1 MFITTRNNYTTITK
15 DIYLIKV
22 LSSTEDT
29 MFSLDVIPY
38 TINIEFTLLPED
50 EFKEKEVSF
59 YHSLNYHKM
68 NFMLEAVFDNALV
81 FDPSGAKF
89 VLKNCIDVDNPLVY
103 VPSTGDACLNV
114 ILHSKF
120 NAITEHC
127 YIGNVKIIDLRTK
140 TSYTYTDDELNYEY
154 LPSMD
159 SMIDGIKFNEIPW
172 WFRDDISTYDG
183 SAKDQ
188 EEYDNFMENHF
199 ENTQHH
205 VTEPFIKIEEKVRTI
220 LNPESKDTGEIINL
234 DEYKKKSWKPKIV

>member
-1 MFITTRNNYTTITK
+1 
-15 DIYLIKV
+15 
-22 LSSTEDT
+22 
-29 MFSLDVIPY
+29 
-38 TINIEFTLLPED
+38 
-50 EFKEKEVSF
+50 
-59 YHSLNYHKM
+59 
-68 NFMLEAVFDNALV
+68 MLEAVFDNALV
-81 FDPSGAKF
+81 FDPSGANF
-89 VLKNCIDVDNPLVY
+89 VLKNCMDVDNPLVY

-127 YIGNVKIIDLRTK
+127 YIGNVEIIDLRTK
-140 TSYTYTDDELNYEY
+140 TSYTYTDDELNYDY
-154 LPSMD
+154 LPNMD

>member
-50 EFKEKEVSF
+50 GFKEKEVSF

-81 FDPSGAKF
+81 FDPSGANF
-89 VLKNCIDVDNPLVY
+89 VLKNCMDVDNPLVY
-103 VPSTGDACLNV
+103 IPSTGDACLNV

-127 YIGNVKIIDLRTK
+127 YIGNVEIIDLRTK

-234 DEYKKKSWKPKIV
+234 DEYKKKSWKPKMV

>member
-50 EFKEKEVSF
+50 GFKEKEVSF

-81 FDPSGAKF
+81 FDPSGANF
-89 VLKNCIDVDNPLVY
+89 VLKNCMDVDNPLVY
-103 VPSTGDACLNV
+103 IPSTGDACLNV

-127 YIGNVKIIDLRTK
+127 YIGNVEIIDLRTK

>member
-22 LSSTEDT
+22 LSSTEDN
-29 MFSLDVIPY
+29 MYSLDVIPY

-50 EFKEKEVSF
+50 GFKENDVSF

-81 FDPSGAKF
+81 FDPSGANF
-89 VLKNCIDVDNPLVY
+89 VLKNCMDVDNPLVY
-103 VPSTGDACLNV
+103 VPNTGDACLNV

-127 YIGNVKIIDLRTK
+127 YIGNVEIIDLRTK
-140 TSYTYTDDELNYEY
+140 TSYTYTDDEINYEY

>member
-22 LSSTEDT
+22 LSSTEDN

-50 EFKEKEVSF
+50 GFKEKEVSF

-81 FDPSGAKF
+81 FDPSGANF

-103 VPSTGDACLNV
+103 VPSTGDACLNIV
-114 ILHSKF
+114 LHSKF

-127 YIGNVKIIDLRTK
+127 YIGNVEIIDLRTK
-140 TSYTYTDDELNYEY
+140 TSYTYTDDELDYEF

-159 SMIDGIKFNEIPW
+159 SMIDGIKFNEVPW

>member
-22 LSSTEDT
+22 LSSTEDN

-50 EFKEKEVSF
+50 GFKEKEVSF

-81 FDPSGAKF
+81 FDPSGANF

-103 VPSTGDACLNV
+103 VPSTGDACLNIV
-114 ILHSKF
+114 LHSKF

-127 YIGNVKIIDLRTK
+127 YIGNVEIIDLRTK

>member
-50 EFKEKEVSF
+50 GFKEKEVSF
-59 YHSLNYHKM
+59 YHSLNYHKI

-81 FDPSGAKF
+81 FDPSGANF
-89 VLKNCIDVDNPLVY
+89 VLKNCMDVDNPLVY

-127 YIGNVKIIDLRTK
+127 YIGNVEIIDLRTK

-154 LPSMD
+154 LPTMD

>member
-1 MFITTRNNYTTITK
+1 MFITTRNNYTKITK

-22 LSSTEDT
+22 LSSTEDN
-29 MFSLDVIPY
+29 MYSLDVIPY

-50 EFKEKEVSF
+50 DFKENDVSF

-81 FDPSGAKF
+81 FDPGGADF
-89 VLKNCIDVDNPLVY
+89 VLKNCMDVDNPLVY
-103 VPSTGDACLNV
+103 VPSTGDACLNIV
-114 ILHSKF
+114 LHSKF

-127 YIGNVKIIDLRTK
+127 YIGNVEIIDLRTK

-205 VTEPFIKIEEKVRTI
+205 VTEPFIKIQEKVRTI

>member
-50 EFKEKEVSF
+50 GFKEKEVSF

-81 FDPSGAKF
+81 FDPSGANF
-89 VLKNCIDVDNPLVY
+89 VLKNCMDVDNPLVY

-127 YIGNVKIIDLRTK
+127 YIGNVEIIDLRTK

-154 LPSMD
+154 LPNMD

>member
-1 MFITTRNNYTTITK
+1 M
-15 DIYLIKV
+15 IKV
-22 LSSTEDT
+22 LSNTEDT
-29 MFSLDVIPY
+29 MYSLDVIPY

-50 EFKEKEVSF
+50 GFKEKEVSF

-81 FDPSGAKF
+81 FDPSGANF
-89 VLKNCIDVDNPLVY
+89 VLKNCMDLDNPLVY
-103 VPSTGDACLNV
+103 VPSTGDAALNV

-127 YIGNVKIIDLRTK
+127 YIGNVEIIDLRTK

-159 SMIDGIKFNEIPW
+159 TMIDGIKFNEIPW
-172 WFRDDISTYDG
+172 WFRNDISTYDG

-188 EEYDNFMENHF
+188 EEYDNFMEEHF
-199 ENTQHH
+199 ESTQFH
-205 VTEPFIKIEEKVRTI
+205 VTEPFDKIEEKVRTI

>member
-1 MFITTRNNYTTITK
+1 MYITTRNNYTTITK
-15 DIYLIKV
+15 DIYMIKV
-22 LSSTEDT
+22 ISNAEDT
-29 MFSLDVIPY
+29 MYSLDIIPY
-38 TINIEFTLLPED
+38 TINVEFTSIPE
-50 EFKEKEVSF
+50 EGFKEKEVSF
-59 YHSLNYHKM
+59 YHSLNFHKM
-68 NFMLEAVFDNALV
+68 NFMLEAVFDNAIV
-81 FDPSGAKF
+81 FDPNGANF
-89 VLKNCIDVDNPLVY
+89 VLKNCMDVDNPLVY

-127 YIGNVKIIDLRTK
+127 YIGNVEIIDLRTK

-154 LPSMD
+154 LPTMD

>member
-22 LSSTEDT
+22 LSSTEDN

-50 EFKEKEVSF
+50 GFKEKEVSF

-81 FDPSGAKF
+81 FDPSGANF
-89 VLKNCIDVDNPLVY
+89 VLKNCMDVDNPLVY
-103 VPSTGDACLNV
+103 IPSTGDACLNV

-127 YIGNVKIIDLRTK
+127 YIGNVEIIDLRTK

>member
-15 DIYLIKV
+15 DIYMIKV
-22 LSSTEDT
+22 LSNTEDT
-29 MFSLDVIPY
+29 MYSLDVIPY

-50 EFKEKEVSF
+50 GFKEKEVSF

-81 FDPSGAKF
+81 FDPSGANF
-89 VLKNCIDVDNPLVY
+89 VLKNCMDLDNPLVY
-103 VPSTGDACLNV
+103 VPSTGDAALNV

-127 YIGNVKIIDLRTK
+127 YIGNVEIIDLRTK

-159 SMIDGIKFNEIPW
+159 TMIDGIKFNEIPW
-172 WFRDDISTYDG
+172 WFRNDISTYDG

-188 EEYDNFMENHF
+188 EEYDNFMEEHF
-199 ENTQHH
+199 ESTQFH
-205 VTEPFIKIEEKVRTI
+205 VTEPFDKIEEKVRTI

>member
-1 MFITTRNNYTTITK
+1 MFITTRNNYTKITK

-22 LSSTEDT
+22 LSSTEDN
-29 MFSLDVIPY
+29 MYSLDVIPY

-50 EFKEKEVSF
+50 DFKENDVSF

-81 FDPSGAKF
+81 FDPGGADF
-89 VLKNCIDVDNPLVY
+89 VLKNCMDVDNPLVY
-103 VPSTGDACLNV
+103 VPSTGDACLNIV
-114 ILHSKF
+114 LHSKF

-127 YIGNVKIIDLRTK
+127 YIGNVEIIDLRTK